1 MHPQGERLGRR
12 SFIAVLSP
20 FLNNMEHTIAAISTA
35 YGEAG
40 IGVVRL
46 SGEDALAIAKKL
58 TGRNEFKDR
67 YMHHCFIGDSDEALV
82 CYMKAPHS
90 YTGEDVVEIQC
101 HGSSASLSDILAK
114 LYDLGAAPAEP
125 GEFTKRAFL
134 NGRLD
139 LSRAEAVI
147 DLIKAK
153 TKRSLGSAA
162 AQLRGGLSDKV
173 SSIRKSLKD
182 LLVELTVNMDYPDED
197 IEEITYQK
205 LKDSLSA
212 IDDELLKL
220 LSSAEEGR
228 ILRDGLQVAI
238 IGKPNVGKSSLMNI
252 FMGEERSIVTNI
264 PGTTRDTVE
273 ENAQIRG
280 IPVRLVDTAGIRESD
295 DTVERIGIERSRRAF
310 SEADL
315 VLLILDSSRPLSDE
329 DKELLKA
336 SEGSDALV
344 ILNKSDLKPEFKKE
358 DLKTG
363 LKVIETSALS
373 GAGLDEIRDEIERR
387 AVGGSAESRETP
399 LLSNLRH
406 IRLVKN
412 AEREIAEA
420 LEMTGRK
427 EAMDFIEVNCN
438 AAFEA
443 LGEITGDA
451 VSGEIVD
458 EIFAR
463 FCLGK

>member
-1 MHPQGERLGRR
+1 MGRHSVFAAR
-12 SFIAVLSP
+12 SP
-20 FLNNMEHTIAAISTA
+20 FLYDMEHTIAAISTA

-46 SGEDALAIAKKL
+46 SGENALEIAKKL
-58 TGRNEFKDR
+58 TKRTELKDR
-67 YMHHCFIGDSDEALV
+67 YMHHCFIEGGDEALV

-101 HGSSASLSDILAK
+101 HGSSVSMAHILAR
-114 LYDLGAAPAEP
+114 LYDLGAVPAEP

-139 LSRAEAVI
+139 LSQAEAVI
-147 DLIKAK
+147 DIIKAK
-153 TKRSLGSAA
+153 TDRSMLSAA
-162 AQLRGGLSDKV
+162 AQLKGGLHDKV
-173 SSIRKSLKD
+173 SSAREKLKD
-182 LLVELTVNMDYPDED
+182 LLVDLTVNMDYPDED
-197 IEEITYQK
+197 IEEITYNK
-205 LKDSLSA
+205 IEDSLSA
-212 IDDELLKL
+212 INDELLEL
-220 LSSAEEGR
+220 LASANEGR
-228 ILRDGLQVAI
+228 VLRDGLSIAI

-280 IPVRLVDTAGIRESD
+280 IPVHLIDTAGIRQSD
-295 DTVERIGIERSRRAF
+295 DTVEKIGIERSRKAF

-329 DKELLKA
+329 DRELLSA
-336 SEGSDALV
+336 SEGSDTII
-344 ILNKSDLKPEFKKE
+344 ILNKSDLDAAFSAS
-358 DLKTG
+358 DLDTK
-363 LKVIETSALS
+363 LKVIETSAVNNS
-373 GAGLDEIRDEIERR
+373 GLDEIKDEIERR
-387 AVGGSAESRETP
+387 VTGGSVEKRETP

-406 IRLVKN
+406 IRLIKE
-412 AEREIAEA
+412 AQREITEA
-420 LEMTGRK
+420 LDMTRRK
-427 EAMDFIEVNCN
+427 EAIDFIEINAN
-438 AAFEA
+438 AAFSY
-443 LGEITGDA
+443 LGEITGETA
-451 VSGEIVD
+451 GGEIID